1 MLTLNDIINVSFRKS
16 NFSGYKTEDV
26 DNFIDQVK
34 DSYDQLLKKTMEQNE
49 AYETLAHEK
58 AEMEK
63 KLTVLAEK
71 IEEYRKDESEIK
83 TALVSAQKLG
93 EASVREARHKAEIIL
108 KDASL
113 KAERIVGNAKS
124 DVVEQ
129 QNELED
135 LKKKVIDFR
144 TKLLSVYKEH
154 LTMIDAIPS
163 RKEEFPQ
170 TEPQAPAI
178 QAPAAYTPA
187 AAPQPQEETP
197 APAVQTPVQAAQ
209 QPAASPAE
217 EPAADDFSVDA
228 SVFDIDFPDH
238 DLRYDVLKF
247 EEVDEPANP

>member
-49 AYETLAHEK
+49 AYETLANEK

-63 KLTVLAEK
+63 KLAVLAEK

-170 TEPQAPAI
+170 TEPE
-178 QAPAAYTPA
+178 APAAQAPA
-187 AAPQPQEETP
+187 AAPQPQIEAPVP
-197 APAVQTPVQAAQ
+197 AAVQTPVQAAQ
-209 QPAASPAE
+209 QPAASPVE